1 MYFYLEWLEK
11 RPSKIIIT
19 KEKPKNINFISEFK
33 MNKEKFIICGNISN
47 DFKNYEYSK
56 ELRYRKNQYLSSHL
70 QKCIRRM
77 DILRSI
83 QTAKHF
89 IDLDIQSFLRRL
101 PIIMLEDVCIH
112 NSFPILIWLMI
123 SISKGFQMKN
133 EIIQWLLGIIYY
145 LSQENKKQSYLNHR
159 IEELHFNEMN
169 NIIYQTLH
177 FRKKYGGMK
186 GDMNMIEYYKHLIYQ
201 NNIEIKNDKI
211 HFIKLKIENL
221 EYRDWLHQANDF
233 HCNRYIIQKI
243 KNYYPEYSEEILKR
257 LVWEYSSSYNKRIK
271 KEKLKNDDWNKIKK
285 RVKYIQKNCQ
295 FY

>member
-133 EIIQWLLGIIYY
+133 EGCTRLATR
-145 LSQENKKQSYLNHR
+145 KQDV
-159 IEELHFNEMN
+159 M
-169 NIIYQTLH
+169 
-177 FRKKYGGMK
+177 
-186 GDMNMIEYYKHLIYQ
+186 
-201 NNIEIKNDKI
+201 
-211 HFIKLKIENL
+211 
-221 EYRDWLHQANDF
+221 
-233 HCNRYIIQKI
+233 
-243 KNYYPEYSEEILKR
+243 
-257 LVWEYSSSYNKRIK
+257 
-271 KEKLKNDDWNKIKK
+271 
-285 RVKYIQKNCQ
+285 
-295 FY
+295 